1 MQHICFEVKPDAAA
15 FLPSRHMRRR
25 LRCVSVD
32 DYNRRV
38 IRALEQAQAR
48 AGVRSAAAFAR
59 RLAERGGGSP
69 DASTYQR
76 WLRGDSLAPAWAL
89 VAAAEEA
96 GAGLDGLL
104 GLAGDDRIA
113 QLEERMSHLEEALR
127 ARSGDQS
134 LTGDWL
140 DDLEE
145 QSSAHRQA
153 LDPSATQERRRAVGG
168 D

>member
-1 MQHICFEVKPDAAA
+1 MRQLYGRHGTYAVGSEV
-15 FLPSRHMRRR
+15 
-25 LRCVSVD
+25 VSVD

-48 AGVRSAAAFAR
+48 TGVRSAAAFAR
-59 RLAERGGGSP
+59 RLATRAGGSP

-96 GAGLDGLL
+96 GEGLDGLL
-104 GLAGDDRIA
+104 GLDSDDDRIR
-113 QLEERMSHLEEALR
+113 QLEERLSQLEAALR
-127 ARSGDQS
+127 APTSDQPP
-134 LTGDWL
+134 TGDWL
-140 DDLEE
+140 KDLED
-145 QSSAHRQA
+145 QSSAHHQA
-153 LDPSATQERRRAVGG
+153 LDPSATPKQRRSTGA

>member
-1 MQHICFEVKPDAAA
+1 VRQTFGDHGTYAVGSEG
-15 FLPSRHMRRR
+15 
-25 LRCVSVD
+25 VSVD
-32 DYNRRV
+32 DYNRQV

-59 RLAERGGGSP
+59 RLAARAGGSP

-96 GAGLDGLL
+96 GEGLDGLL
-104 GLAGDDRIA
+104 GHAGHDRIKE
-113 QLEERMSHLEEALR
+113 LEERLSHIEATLR
-127 ARSGDQS
+127 APTGDQPD
-134 LTGDWL
+134 TGDWL
-140 DDLEE
+140 KDLED

-153 LDPSATQERRRAVGG
+153 LDPGVAPERQRSTGN

>member
-1 MQHICFEVKPDAAA
+1 MRQLSGRHGTYAVGSEV
-15 FLPSRHMRRR
+15 
-25 LRCVSVD
+25 VSVD

-59 RLAERGGGSP
+59 RLAARAGGSP

-96 GAGLDGLL
+96 GEGLDGLL
-104 GLAGDDRIA
+104 SLADDRIR
-113 QLEERMSHLEEALR
+113 QLEERLSHVEATLQ
-127 ARSGDQS
+127 APTGDEP

-140 DDLEE
+140 KNLED

-153 LDPSATQERRRAVGG
+153 LDPSATPERRSTGS

>member
-1 MQHICFEVKPDAAA
+1 
-15 FLPSRHMRRR
+15 
-25 LRCVSVD
+25 VSVD
-32 DYNRRV
+32 DYNRQV

-59 RLAERGGGSP
+59 RLATRTGGSP

-96 GAGLDGLL
+96 GEDLDELLGLDG
-104 GLAGDDRIA
+104 GDRIR
-113 QLEERMSHLEEALR
+113 QLEERVSHVEATLR
-127 ARSGDQS
+127 APTDEQRRA
-134 LTGDWL
+134 GDWL
-140 DDLEE
+140 NDLED

-153 LDPSATQERRRAVGG
+153 LDTNETPERRRSTGSG
-168 D
+168 

>member
-1 MQHICFEVKPDAAA
+1 
-15 FLPSRHMRRR
+15 
-25 LRCVSVD
+25 VD

-59 RLAERGGGSP
+59 RLAERADGPP

-96 GAGLDGLL
+96 GEGLDVLL
-104 GLAGDDRIA
+104 GLADEDRIK
-113 QLEERMSHLEEALR
+113 QLEERLSDVEAAL
-127 ARSGDQS
+127 AGSSGDQPV
-134 LTGDWL
+134 TGDWL
-140 DDLEE
+140 TDLEE
-145 QSSAHRQA
+145 QSSAHHQA
-153 LDPSATQERRRAVGG
+153 LDPSAPPEQRRSTGT

>member
-1 MQHICFEVKPDAAA
+1 
-15 FLPSRHMRRR
+15 
-25 LRCVSVD
+25 VSVD

-59 RLAERGGGSP
+59 RLAERAGGPP

-96 GAGLDGLL
+96 GEGLDGLL
-104 GLAGDDRIA
+104 GLAENDRIR
-113 QLEERMSHLEEALR
+113 QLEERLSDLEGALR
-127 ARSGDQS
+127 VPTGDQPV
-134 LTGDWL
+134 TGDWL
-140 DDLEE
+140 KDLED
-145 QSSAHRQA
+145 QSSAHHQA
-153 LDPSATQERRRAVGG
+153 LDPNATPEQRRSTGT

>member
-1 MQHICFEVKPDAAA
+1 
-15 FLPSRHMRRR
+15 MRRLSCR
-25 LRCVSVD
+25 HGTCAVGCEDVSVD

-38 IRALEQAQAR
+38 IRAMEQAQAR

-89 VAAAEEA
+89 VAAAEEV
-96 GAGLDGLL
+96 GEGLDGLF
-104 GLAGDDRIA
+104 GLASNDRIG
-113 QLEERMSHLEEALR
+113 QLEERMSHLEAALR
-127 ARSGDQS
+127 ALAGDQP

-140 DDLEE
+140 KDLED
-145 QSSAHRQA
+145 QSSAHHRA
-153 LDPSATQERRRAVGG
+153 LDSSATPERRSSTGG

>member
-1 MQHICFEVKPDAAA
+1 MRQLSCPHGTYAVGSEV
-15 FLPSRHMRRR
+15 
-25 LRCVSVD
+25 VSVD

-59 RLAERGGGSP
+59 RLAKRGGGSP

-76 WLRGDSLAPAWAL
+76 WLRGNSLAPAWAL

-96 GAGLDGLL
+96 GEGLDGLL
-104 GLAGDDRIA
+104 GLADDDRIK
-113 QLEERMSHLEEALR
+113 QLEERLAHVEAALR
-127 ARSGDQS
+127 APTDDQP

-140 DDLEE
+140 KDLED
-145 QSSAHRQA
+145 QSSAHSQA
-153 LDPSATQERRRAVGG
+153 LDQSATPERRRSTGS